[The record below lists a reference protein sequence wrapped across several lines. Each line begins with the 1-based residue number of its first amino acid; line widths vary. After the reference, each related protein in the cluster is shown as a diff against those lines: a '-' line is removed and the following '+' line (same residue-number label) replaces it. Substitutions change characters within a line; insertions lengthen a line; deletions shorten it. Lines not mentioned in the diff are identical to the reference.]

1 MVLSYFIIKFSYFFL
16 LPYLFFFRALFPC
29 GDDLVCIIDDREDV
43 WQGCG
48 NLVQVK
54 PYHFFR
60 HTGDINALPG
70 LEKGNS
76 SRLAETANKLCVND
90 SQNKDNKNGVSES
103 LKEIEQLSPHNLT
116 KEIDSEKNEEN
127 TENEKTETEV
137 KETNNEDTKV
147 NVKENADSSN
157 TQLDTTSKMNKVNK
171 ESMQE
176 DASLA
181 KTEKD
186 NNKQESPKVE
196 NNIVDEDDDDYLLY
210 LEDILRR
217 IHNEFYATLDQGNG
231 RKSLRNIIPR
241 VRSQV
246 LKGLCLTFSGLIPT
260 HQKLHQS
267 RAYKVARAFGAEVT
281 QVRNTFLYFCQIL
294 VKNLVSPFPVIFS

>member
-1 MVLSYFIIKFSYFFL
+1 M
-16 LPYLFFFRALFPC
+16 
-29 GDDLVCIIDDREDV
+29 CIIDDREDV

-60 HTGDINALPG
+60 HTGDINAPPG

-76 SRLAETANKLCVND
+76 PRLAESASKLCIND
-90 SQNKDNKNGVSES
+90 SQDKDSKNGVSES
-103 LKEIEQLSPHNLT
+103 LNEIEQLSPNEVA
-116 KEIDSEKNEEN
+116 KETDSKENEE
-127 TENEKTETEV
+127 TEKTEA
-137 KETNNEDTKV
+137 KETENEDTKA
-147 NVKENADSSN
+147 NTKENAVSN
-157 TQLDTTSKMNKVNK
+157 TQSDTTNENDETRK
-171 ESMQE
+171 EVAE
-176 DASLA
+176 VVAPI
-181 KTEKD
+181 KTEKES
-186 NNKQESPKVE
+186 KQDLSKPE

-217 IHNEFYATLDQGNG
+217 IHTEFYATLDQGNG

-246 LKGLCLTFSGLIPT
+246 LKSLCLTFSGLIPN

-281 QVRNTFLYFCQIL
+281 QVKTLFFTLYFSNSLSISLLHLHNQNRKL
-294 VKNLVSPFPVIFS
+294 LSGLDGEDYALGRYQEGHGESERGQKRRQH

>member
-1 MVLSYFIIKFSYFFL
+1 
-16 LPYLFFFRALFPC
+16 
-29 GDDLVCIIDDREDV
+29 LVCIIDDREDV

-90 SQNKDNKNGVSES
+90 SQNKDNKNGISES
-103 LKEIEQLSPHNLT
+103 LKEIEQLLPNSLT
-116 KEIDSEKNEEN
+116 KETDSEKNEEN
-127 TENEKTETEV
+127 TENKKTETEV
-137 KETNNEDTKV
+137 KETNNEDTKA
-147 NVKENADSSN
+147 NIKENADSTN
-157 TQLDTTSKMNKVNK
+157 AQLDTTSKDDKVNK

-176 DASLA
+176 SASLT

-186 NNKQESPKVE
+186 NNKQESAKVE
-196 NNIVDEDDDDYLLY
+196 NNIIDEDDDDYLLY

-260 HQKLHQS
+260 HQKLYQS

-281 QVRNTFLYFCQIL
+281 QVRNTFLYFC
-294 VKNLVSPFPVIFS
+294 